1 MKKKRLCFRLPR
13 GMREKI
19 EKVMKLFW
27 ILMCVFTFSVSA
39 ESLAQQERVSLNLK
53 DVAVRAL
60 FDEIQRQTNL
70 YFVFNTELTDRL
82 GQLSVNVKDETVEN
96 VLQQI
101 LKGTGLTYKFRGDL
115 IVIQQEDKK
124 EDVKKGKRIVG
135 IVIDENSGDVLPG
148 VTVKLCSESSVALGT
163 ATDYQG
169 RFVLTL
175 PVVKGALEFSF
186 VGYETQKMNFTEKT
200 DSLRVVLREKMN
212 ELEDVVVTGYQQIDR
227 RHLTAAVT
235 TVKMSDIDVPGVN
248 RIDQMLEGRIPGMIF
263 MQNSGQVGAAPK
275 LRIRGTST
283 VLGNREPLWVLDGVV
298 LTDPVNVDPAQ
309 INDLD
314 FVNLLGN
321 AISGLNPNDIEQI
334 DVLKDA
340 SATALYGAKAGNGV
354 IVITTKKG
362 KAGPPSVTYS
372 GTGSFTRR
380 PRYSD
385 RAIYLMN
392 SKERVD
398 VSRELVERSIL

>member
-186 VGYETQKMNFTEKT
+186 VGY
-200 DSLRVVLREKMN
+200 
-212 ELEDVVVTGYQQIDR
+212 
-227 RHLTAAVT
+227 
-235 TVKMSDIDVPGVN
+235 
-248 RIDQMLEGRIPGMIF
+248 
-263 MQNSGQVGAAPK
+263 
-275 LRIRGTST
+275 
-283 VLGNREPLWVLDGVV
+283 
-298 LTDPVNVDPAQ
+298 
-309 INDLD
+309 
-314 FVNLLGN
+314 
-321 AISGLNPNDIEQI
+321 
-334 DVLKDA
+334 
-340 SATALYGAKAGNGV
+340 
-354 IVITTKKG
+354 
-362 KAGPPSVTYS
+362 
-372 GTGSFTRR
+372 
-380 PRYSD
+380 
-385 RAIYLMN
+385 
-392 SKERVD
+392 
-398 VSRELVERSIL
+398 

>member
-1 MKKKRLCFRLPR
+1 
-13 GMREKI
+13 
-19 EKVMKLFW
+19 
-27 ILMCVFTFSVSA
+27 MCVFTFSVSA

-248 RIDQMLEGRIPGMIF
+248 RIDQMLEGRIPGMTF
-263 MQNSGQVGAAPK
+263 MQNSGQVGATPK
-275 LRIRGTST
+275 LRIRGTSSI
-283 VLGNREPLWVLDGVV
+283 LGNQEPLWVVDGIIQQ
-298 LTDPVNVDPAQ
+298 DPVNIDPQ
-309 INDLD
+309 QLNDLD

-321 AISGLNPNDIEQI
+321 AIAGLNPDDVEQI

-340 SATALYGAKAGNGV
+340 AATALWGAGCQWSYRYHHEKREGGSPEIIIFV
-354 IVITTKKG
+354 DRYVFYSS
-362 KAGPPSVTYS
+362 SVF
-372 GTGSFTRR
+372 G
-380 PRYSD
+380 
-385 RAIYLMN
+385 
-392 SKERVD
+392 
-398 VSRELVERSIL
+398 

>member
-135 IVIDENSGDVLPG
+135 IVIDENSGDVFGIFCGFRDGDGLSGAFCIDIARGQGCIG
-148 VTVKLCSESSVALGT
+148 VLFRGLRDSEN
-163 ATDYQG
+163 
-169 RFVLTL
+169 
-175 PVVKGALEFSF
+175 EFY
-186 VGYETQKMNFTEKT
+186 G
-200 DSLRVVLREKMN
+200 
-212 ELEDVVVTGYQQIDR
+212 EDG
-227 RHLTAAVT
+227 
-235 TVKMSDIDVPGVN
+235 
-248 RIDQMLEGRIPGMIF
+248 
-263 MQNSGQVGAAPK
+263 
-275 LRIRGTST
+275 
-283 VLGNREPLWVLDGVV
+283 
-298 LTDPVNVDPAQ
+298 
-309 INDLD
+309 
-314 FVNLLGN
+314 
-321 AISGLNPNDIEQI
+321 
-334 DVLKDA
+334 
-340 SATALYGAKAGNGV
+340 
-354 IVITTKKG
+354 
-362 KAGPPSVTYS
+362 
-372 GTGSFTRR
+372 
-380 PRYSD
+380 
-385 RAIYLMN
+385 
-392 SKERVD
+392 
-398 VSRELVERSIL
+398 